1 MYSGCASHLQQ
12 RLDFWHFDCE
22 QNGLI
27 VLNTTRDNPKQGQNM
42 NDFQVES
49 IFRKPAEFDRHE
61 RTWMIWPHRE
71 DQYEHRLQP
80 MQAEYVK
87 IVEAIS
93 QFEPVTVVAHPDHAD
108 TARKRIGNLAEI
120 IVMPVDDFWARD
132 CGPSFVRNAEGK
144 LAGVDWRFN
153 SWGGKHSPWEDD
165 DLLASRI
172 LKREG
177 ADVRKSWLTTEGGSF
192 ALDGEGT
199 LIITETSIL
208 NPNRNP
214 GVNKALV
221 ESELKAM
228 LGVDKVVWL
237 PGDPMDKETD
247 GHIDGMCAFV
257 RPGVVLFETNPDP
270 RDPHSRILKENLAC
284 LMGQTDAKGRTF
296 EIIPREEAIEA
307 DVTSDVFCRS
317 YINFYIANGGV
328 IVPGYGI
335 PGDAKAMAT
344 IQGAY
349 PDRKVVMVQVN
360 AIAAGG
366 GAIHCITQEQPIA
379 GGTR

>member
-1 MYSGCASHLQQ
+1 MK
-12 RLDFWHFDCE
+12 
-22 QNGLI
+22 
-27 VLNTTRDNPKQGQNM
+27 LNTVNDTPMKNNDM
-42 NDFQVES
+42 NDFQVAS
-49 IFRKPAEFDRHE
+49 TFRKPAECDKHE

-71 DQYEHRLQP
+71 DEYGHRLQP
-80 MQAEYVK
+80 MQAEYLK

-108 TARKRIGNLAEI
+108 TAIKRLGNTAEV

-132 CGPSFVRNAEGK
+132 CGPSFVRNGEGK

-153 SWGGKHSPWEDD
+153 AWGGKHSPWKDD

-177 ADVRKSWLTTEGGSF
+177 ADIHRSWITTEGGSF

-214 GVNKALV
+214 GVNKALA

-228 LGVDKVVWL
+228 LGVEKVVWL

-257 RPGVVLFETNPDP
+257 RPGVVLFESNPDP

-284 LMGQTDAKGRTF
+284 LKSQTDAKGRAF
-296 EIIPREEAIEA
+296 DIIPLEEAIEA
-307 DVTSDVFCRS
+307 EVTSNVFCRS

-335 PGDAKAMAT
+335 PGDTKALAT
-344 IQGAY
+344 IQSAY

-366 GAIHCITQEQPIA
+366 GAIHCITQEQPVSKK
-379 GGTR
+379 